1 MNGLEIIRWSGRRWT
16 LTIAAA
22 LVIQVG
28 LLAWLGRGMR
38 FQSTPPGISTTIS
51 LAGDPWLTEQ
61 IQRLPLYRDPTL
73 FALPNLQGFSGS
85 AWLRFTPLENTP
97 RDWAE
102 PARTM
107 SLDPL
112 RLARGFQPFSDADFA
127 GPMLTVDRPIL
138 RITGTDA
145 FVPNQPVAGR
155 SEIAVEGPLAGRVL
169 LAVAELPSWQHR
181 DILSNSIVQLT
192 VLATG
197 EPFSAVL
204 LSGCGLAGADQAAVD
219 FAANARFAPHA
230 QLAGV
235 PAGMDGPLV
244 SGRMIFR
251 WHTMPLVPTN
261 AVPGGGP

>member
-1 MNGLEIIRWSGRRWT
+1 MNGLEFIRWSGRRWT

-22 LVIQVG
+22 MVIQVG
-28 LLAWLGRGMR
+28 LLAWLGRGLR
-38 FQSTPPGISTTIS
+38 FQSTPPEIKTSIS

-97 RDWAE
+97 RDWTE
-102 PARTM
+102 RARTLP
-107 SLDPL
+107 LDP
-112 RLARGFQPFSDADFA
+112 RQLALAFQPFAATDLP
-127 GPMLTVDRPIL
+127 GPLLTADRPIL

-145 FVPNQPVAGR
+145 FVPTQPVAGR
-155 SEIAVEGPLAGRVL
+155 SEVSLDGPLAARAL
-169 LAVAELPSWQHR
+169 LTPSELPSWQHR
-181 DILSNSIVQLT
+181 DILSNSVVQLS

-204 LSGCGLAGADQAAVD
+204 LSGSGRAEADQAALN
-219 FAANARFAPHA
+219 FATSARFSPLDERPGAPA
-230 QLAGV
+230 T
-235 PAGMDGPLV
+235 MEGPMI

-251 WHTMPLVPTN
+251 WHTLPIVPTN
-261 AVPGGGP
+261 TIPGGP